1 MSVNRVSPLSSHV
14 IRNDT
19 QKPSSIEE
27 RVSAFSVPYLKQAWQ
42 ALTGKKTPILTT
54 HVCVSGNADYESFA
68 LEQKNTAIKVAQVPV
83 SFKPH
88 VRGLEQF
95 RSLSVKRGDLTAL
108 KPQTPKVLRPESA
121 SVKSVVSEQKLPS
134 DTPES
139 HTPELHKPESHTP
152 ESQSVSKELKP
163 SDEPII
169 ETTQQQTPTLLPQS
183 VSLSVAKELKP
194 SDEELKNEN
203 KKIRKELARLCGL
216 DESAFDRSYS
226 KQIVEEFTKQ
236 QIGRFDLLD
245 RFFETEKYNP
255 MGPSKMASVRQLM
268 SPSQI
273 EKLLKEMQQELPK
286 GQNFEKL
293 NKEAASLIFYK
304 NLDRMAF
311 VLNIKINHEQF
322 KEFKTA
328 DEALQNPPL
337 DKLVTILNTYRISN
351 AEKELITT
359 LIDRFKQTFSHR

>member
-68 LEQKNTAIKVAQVPV
+68 LEQKNTAIKVAQVQV

-121 SVKSVVSEQKLPS
+121 SIKSVVSEQKLPS

-139 HTPELHKPESHTP
+139 HTPESHTP
-152 ESQSVSKELKP
+152 ES
-163 SDEPII
+163 
-169 ETTQQQTPTLLPQS
+169 QS

-268 SPSQI
+268 SASQI